1 MANGKRAFELLK
13 EIAYERVSGSA
24 EELRAAE
31 RLKAEVES
39 IGLDCWLDPFEVQEG
54 IVHKATL
61 EVLEP
66 YYKEY
71 EICGYER
78 SDSTSPDGDV
88 YDFVYVEDML
98 DVNMEDVKGK
108 FIMANN
114 GVTYD
119 VYEKLKK
126 AEIAGFLAFTGSI
139 LDTPENSDLLRRK
152 LRPMLTDVFG
162 FTVCATIRVA
172 DALEMVD
179 KGASK
184 IKINIQSER
193 IVKTSHNVCTRI
205 IGTEKPEQVISFGA
219 HFDSVPFSTGVY
231 DNGAGSVILMELVRY
246 FKENPPARTLEFMW
260 YGSEEQG
267 LLGSKH
273 YVKTHEEELGNHIL
287 MINVDVGG
295 CILGRDFC
303 HVTGEAATVDY
314 VSCMMKEAGYALS
327 INKDIYSSDCI
338 PFANAGV
345 PAISFGRSTAGG
357 AGFIHDRNDTLRF
370 LSAEALEKTNR
381 IVELF
386 ASRVVN
392 SRTFP
397 IPRTIPDDI
406 KEKVLNYLKI
416 KKEK

>member
-1 MANGKRAFELLK
+1 MLSGKRAFELLK

-24 EELRAAE
+24 EELRAAQ

-39 IGLDCWLDPFEVQEG
+39 IGLDCHLESFDVQEG

-78 SDSTSPDGDV
+78 SDSTSPEGEV
-88 YDFVYVEDML
+88 FEFVYVEDML
-98 DVNMEDVKGK
+98 DVNLEHVKGK
-108 FIMANN
+108 FIMANS
-114 GVTYD
+114 GMTYE
-119 VYEKLKK
+119 VYEKMQK
-126 AEIAGFLAFTGSI
+126 AGMAGFLAFTGSI

-152 LRPMLTDVFG
+152 LRPMLTDAFG
-162 FTVCATIRVA
+162 FTKCATIRVA

-193 IVKTSHNVCTRI
+193 IVKTSQNVCTTI
-205 IGTEKPEQVISFGA
+205 IGTERPEQIISFGA
-219 HFDSVPFSTGVY
+219 HYDSVPFSTGVY

-273 YVKTHEEELGNHIL
+273 HIKTHEAELKDHIL

-295 CILGRDFC
+295 AILGRDFC
-303 HVTGEAATVDY
+303 HVTADESGVDY
-314 VSCMMKEAGYALS
+314 INGMMKEAGYALTVK
-327 INKDIYSSDCI
+327 KDIYSSDCI

-345 PAISFGRSTAGG
+345 PAISFGRSTAAG
-357 AGFIHDRNDTLRF
+357 AGFIHDRNDTLKF
-370 LSAEALEKTNR
+370 LSADALQKTCN

-386 ASRVVN
+386 ASRAVN
-392 SRTFP
+392 AYTCP
-397 IPRTIPDDI
+397 IPRLIPDDV
-406 KEKVLNYLKI
+406 KDKVEKYLKI
-416 KKEK
+416 KK